1 MISRGY
7 VKKVDPMLVVN
18 VPVFT
23 REEFTELIKMM
34 DSAADEIAKKAE
46 ELWLVVT
53 KILQNHVPVHL
64 KQKAKDIA
72 YLRLFEDAI
81 SAPVAMLYK
90 DKILKQCLFNETL
103 KFKLSYINELT
114 AKFCNVIVMF
124 LVLILRRINCLKLGL
139 AFQKL

>member
-1 MISRGY
+1 
-7 VKKVDPMLVVN
+7 MLVVN

-72 YLRLFEDAI
+72 YLRLFEDHI
-81 SAPVAMLYK
+81 PSTYH
-90 DKILKQCLFNETL
+90 I
-103 KFKLSYINELT
+103 
-114 AKFCNVIVMF
+114 CN
-124 LVLILRRINCLKLGL
+124 
-139 AFQKL
+139 